1 MPASTESSVTVETL
15 KALVAAFNDHDLDRT
30 MTFFSDDAVLE
41 MPRGTSPWGTR
52 ATGHEEVR
60 RALATRFAGIPDVH
74 YGSDRHLVC
83 GDRGVSEWTLTGTLN
98 GKPVEIWGCD
108 LFEFSAGKI
117 SRKNSYWKITE

>member
-1 MPASTESSVTVETL
+1 
-15 KALVAAFNDHDLDRT
+15 
-30 MTFFSDDAVLE
+30 
-41 MPRGTSPWGTR
+41 PWGTR

-117 SRKNSYWKITE
+117 SRKNSYWKITEEVIQKKGPLPQALSHWQSRVAEIGFEPTTFGS